1 MNQDRRLEEVR
12 RVTAFFSYWQ
22 GLRLVPL
29 GFMLM
34 VEGLLLSPLFEGKGL
49 GVGVI
54 LLAVVVATVMFSC
67 VIAAGYYRSAYGVV
81 RNPATNRRLDAW
93 LVLFIPLL
101 ALLLVLDARL
111 ELPVFVSGL
120 VWAGAAWLYERAT
133 GGGRRHWRLLALA
146 LVLLTP
152 LPLLGVSPDWMT
164 SLFLGVLGLGYAA
177 CGMLDH
183 LEFTRILPP
192 VKDDDGTAL

>member
-29 GFMLM
+29 GFMFM

-49 GVGVI
+49 GVI
-54 LLAVVVATVMFSC
+54 LLGVVVATVLFFW
-67 VIAAGYYRSAYGVV
+67 VIATGYYRSAYGVV
-81 RNPATNRRLDAW
+81 RNPAANRRLDAW

-101 ALLLVLDARL
+101 ALPLVLDARL
-111 ELPVFVSGL
+111 EPPVFVSGL

-146 LVLLTP
+146 LALLAP
-152 LPLLGVSPDWMT
+152 LPLLGVSPDWMM

-183 LEFTRILPP
+183 LELTRILPP